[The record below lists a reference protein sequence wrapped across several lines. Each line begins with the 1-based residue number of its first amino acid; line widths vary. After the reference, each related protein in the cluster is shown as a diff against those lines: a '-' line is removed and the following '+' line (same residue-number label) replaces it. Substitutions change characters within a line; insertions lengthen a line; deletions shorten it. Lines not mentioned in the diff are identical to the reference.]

1 MRLAAGDAGDAAHRD
16 GGVLSEPIS
25 RRNLFA
31 REFHPLRN
39 VVATAIAK
47 ADPINL
53 LQLGAPGDEYD
64 QEVSA
69 ILQALRNASSEEDV
83 CRIVRGEFARRFG
96 EDIAGP
102 PQRYTDASASIWRA
116 LRGGKEGS

>member
-1 MRLAAGDAGDAAHRD
+1 M
-16 GGVLSEPIS
+16 LSEAIS

-31 REFHPLRN
+31 REFRPLRN
-39 VVATAIAK
+39 AVATAIAK

-69 ILQALRNASSEEDV
+69 ILPKLRTASSEEDV
-83 CRIVRGEFARRFG
+83 CKIIRGEFARRFG
-96 EDIAGP
+96 EDVAGP
-102 PQRYTDASASIWRA
+102 PQRYAEASATIWRA
-116 LRGGKEGS
+116 LKSGREGS

>member
-1 MRLAAGDAGDAAHRD
+1 
-16 GGVLSEPIS
+16 LSEAIS

-31 REFHPLRN
+31 REFRPLRKA
-39 VVATAIAK
+39 VAAAIAE

-64 QEVSA
+64 QEVVA
-69 ILQALRNASSEEDV
+69 ILPGLKNATSEEDV

-102 PQRYTDASASIWRA
+102 PERYQEASAAIWRA
-116 LRGGKEGS
+116 MRSGEGRS

>member
-1 MRLAAGDAGDAAHRD
+1 M
-16 GGVLSEPIS
+16 SEAIS

-31 REFHPLRN
+31 REFRPLRTA
-39 VVATAIAK
+39 VAVAIAK
-47 ADPINL
+47 ADPIRL

-69 ILQALRNASSEEDV
+69 VLPLLQHASSEEDV
-83 CRIVRGEFARRFG
+83 CRIVRAEFARRFG

-102 PQRYTDASASIWRA
+102 PERYTEASASIWRA
-116 LRGGKEGS
+116 LKSGKER